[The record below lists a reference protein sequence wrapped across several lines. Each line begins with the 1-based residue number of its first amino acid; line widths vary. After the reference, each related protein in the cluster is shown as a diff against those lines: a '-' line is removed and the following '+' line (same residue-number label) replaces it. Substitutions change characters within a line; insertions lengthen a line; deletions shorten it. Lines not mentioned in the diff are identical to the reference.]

1 MLCTLGLT
9 FNVGWAFL
17 PTFDIF
23 GGQECPPY
31 KGLIMKKI
39 FTIISISL
47 LFLGCD
53 SKKGT
58 FLETVESQNNVPTAV
73 AKLEALI
80 KSQGLIHFNTINH
93 QKNALDVKMNLK
105 PETVVVFGNPKMGT
119 VLMNC
124 NPSMGLDLPLRMLF
138 TTDYE
143 GLTTITY
150 TNPEYW
156 SLKHNV
162 KDKNCL
168 NVLQKAKEALANLA
182 EKAASNEN
190 SGEK

>member
-1 MLCTLGLT
+1 MRKLLLIGL
-9 FNVGWAFL
+9 VGFVL
-17 PTFDIF
+17 
-23 GGQECPPY
+23 
-31 KGLIMKKI
+31 
-39 FTIISISL
+39 
-47 LFLGCD
+47 LGCD

-58 FLETVESQNNVPTAV
+58 FLETVESENDHATTV
-73 AKLEALI
+73 AKLEKII
-80 KSQGLIHFNTINH
+80 KDQGLTHFNTIDH
-93 QKNALDVKMNLK
+93 QENAKNVDMNLK

-124 NPSMGLDLPLRMLF
+124 NPSIGLDLPLRLLF

-143 GLTTITY
+143 GTTTITY

-168 NVLQKAKEALANLA
+168 QILNKMKIALNALA
-182 EKAASNEN
+182 EEAA
-190 SGEK
+190 KK